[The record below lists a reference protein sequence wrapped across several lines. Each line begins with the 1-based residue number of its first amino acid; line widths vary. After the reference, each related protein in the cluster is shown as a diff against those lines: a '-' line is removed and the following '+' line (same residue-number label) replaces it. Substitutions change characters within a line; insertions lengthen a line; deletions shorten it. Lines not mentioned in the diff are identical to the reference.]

1 MNENDN
7 EKTNK
12 NDKQNDE
19 IQNASA
25 EQTLEGT
32 EKQISDLKK
41 AVDKAKTDHLYL
53 LAEFDNYRK
62 NAIKE
67 RSDLMKFGAERLARD
82 LVGVLDN
89 FERALALEVNAEN
102 YQQFVSGIKMTEQEL
117 ISMLKKNGIEEIP
130 SKEMPFDPNHHEAI
144 SSEPTDQYPPG
155 VITQVFRKPYK
166 IYDRI
171 LRTGQVVVATETVKP
186 S

>member
-1 MNENDN
+1 MNQNDDEN
-7 EKTNK
+7 TNK
-12 NDKQNDE
+12 NDEAN
-19 IQNASA
+19 NAPA
-25 EQTLEGT
+25 EEAIEAT

-67 RSDLMKFGAERLARD
+67 RSDLMKFGAERLGRD

-130 SKEMPFDPNHHEAI
+130 SKEKPFDPNHHEAI
-144 SSEPTDQYPPG
+144 SSEPTEQYPPG

-166 IYDRI
+166 IHDRI

>member
-1 MNENDN
+1 MNQNDDEN
-7 EKTNK
+7 TNK
-12 NDKQNDE
+12 NDEAN
-19 IQNASA
+19 NAPA
-25 EQTLEGT
+25 EEAIEAT

-67 RSDLMKFGAERLARD
+67 RSDLMKFGAERLGRD

-117 ISMLKKNGIEEIP
+117 ISMLKKNGDGW
-130 SKEMPFDPNHHEAI
+130 K
-144 SSEPTDQYPPG
+144 
-155 VITQVFRKPYK
+155 
-166 IYDRI
+166 
-171 LRTGQVVVATETVKP
+171 
-186 S
+186 